1 VRRKL
6 KVRTIFN
13 VLGPLVNPA
22 NPERQIVGVSSEK
35 LLIPVAEALE
45 LLGRKGIVL
54 NGSGMDEVSPK
65 YETTAYIVDDG
76 IEKMRL
82 FPSDFGICETE
93 IVPCESSEAS
103 ARRIRAVFANSGL
116 EEDKKLIAVNFAT
129 ALYAL
134 GFEDLKDNVL
144 IFIEKIEEG
153 EFLRKLEEIACRST
167 NTSIR

>member
-1 VRRKL
+1 
-6 KVRTIFN
+6 
-13 VLGPLVNPA
+13 
-22 NPERQIVGVSSEK
+22 
-35 LLIPVAEALE
+35 
-45 LLGRKGIVL
+45 
-54 NGSGMDEVSPK
+54 
-65 YETTAYIVDDG
+65 VDDG
-76 IEKMRL
+76 IEKMRFL
-82 FPSDFGICETE
+82 PSDFGICETE